1 MELLNRLEENEKL
14 EIHALR
20 MRIFNKE
27 INETYDKNRNAEL
40 DKCLKDFIEKY
51 DLEESDI
58 THNLR
63 MFIEYIKNNNNIK

>member
-1 MELLNRLEENEKL
+1 MELLRRFEENEKVQL
-14 EIHALR
+14 DTLKLR
-20 MRIFNKE
+20 NFQKE
-27 INETYDKNRNAEL
+27 INETYDKNRNEYL
-40 DKCLKDFIEKY
+40 DKFLDKFIEKH